1 MPGIPTSSIPVL
13 LETAWSNSLNKSA
26 QLRLG
31 MESLKV
37 HQELGM
43 MEKGLSMQAWQISPD
58 CICL

>member
-13 LETAWSNSLNKSA
+13 LETAWSNSLNRSA
-26 QLRLG
+26 QLRLD

-43 MEKGLSMQAWQISPD
+43 MEKCIAMQAWQIPAD
-58 CICL
+58 WIFL